1 MRGYGGERVHDD
13 DEAAVKTKLTW
24 LAGCLCLAVALWIGT
39 DVPGGGYSGQSP
51 MALNWRVTKPYPRDR
66 DPRMEKRAK
75 DPREEFEAA
84 RKRGLTEEEVRW
96 VVEDFVAM
104 NLNPKSPDRTAD
116 LEDAREEWKRR
127 EQWYLDTLV
136 SGFGLSE
143 EQKKQAAGRLRE
155 LGEKE
160 FSGYQEFLANRE
172 SLIEQASREG
182 KIARWALLENLGTY
196 GWFLGESR
204 SPWNLCD
211 LDEEQKKI
219 TGYADGEGKW
229 VWIPGGEMTNDFGTD
244 ERYEN
249 LDDQQTSQNGFINP
263 AGWIYPLSMGQVDRI
278 RSANVVH
285 VDHVNQGD
293 RVIGIKPE
301 IKLVSRLGILPYA
314 KLLSE
319 PQLRTYLLLRPE
331 MAVHLSEELA
341 KRPVI
346 PKR

>member
-1 MRGYGGERVHDD
+1 M
-13 DEAAVKTKLTW
+13 KTKLTW

-39 DVPGGGYSGQSP
+39 DVSGGGYSGQSP

-143 EQKKQAAGRLRE
+143 EQKKQAAARLRE
-155 LGEKE
+155 LGERE
-160 FSGYQEFLANRE
+160 FSGYQEFLVNRE
-172 SLIEQASREG
+172 SLIGQSSGEG
-182 KIARWALLENLGTY
+182 GVDRWTLMEIFGAD
-196 GWFLGESR
+196 GWFGDDASA
-204 SPWNLCD
+204 PWNLCD

-219 TGYADGEGKW
+219 IGYADGEGRW
-229 VWIPGGEMTNDFGTD
+229 GWISGGKMTKDFGTD

-249 LDDQQTSQNGFINP
+249 LDDQQTSLNGFINP
-263 AGWIYPLSMGQVDRI
+263 AGRFFPLSIDQVDRI
-278 RSANVVH
+278 RSANVIH
-285 VDHVNQGD
+285 VDQLNQGGRIIEID
-293 RVIGIKPE
+293 PE
-301 IKLVSRLGILPYA
+301 IRLVSRLGILPYA

-319 PQLRTYLLLRPE
+319 PQLRTYLLFRPD

-341 KRPVI
+341 KRSVI

>member
-1 MRGYGGERVHDD
+1 MG
-13 DEAAVKTKLTW
+13 
-24 LAGCLCLAVALWIGT
+24 
-39 DVPGGGYSGQSP
+39 SGATGDGSSRKQP
-51 MALNWRVTKPYPRDR
+51 VGLNGRVTKPHPRDR
-66 DPRMEKRAK
+66 DPRMEMRAK
-75 DPREEFEAA
+75 NPREEFEAA

-116 LEDAREEWKRR
+116 PEDAREEWKRR

-155 LGEKE
+155 LGERE
-160 FSGYQEFLANRE
+160 FKDYQEFLANRKALNE
-172 SLIEQASREG
+172 EAGRLG
-182 KIARWALLENLGTY
+182 GVNRWGIMEILGAD
-196 GWFLGESR
+196 GWFCVDACA
-204 SPWNLCD
+204 PWNLCD

-219 TGYADGEGKW
+219 IGYVDGEGQW
-229 VWIPGGEMTNDFGTD
+229 GWPTGGKMTKDFGTD

-249 LDDQQTSQNGFINP
+249 LDNQQISQNGFINP
-263 AGWIYPLSMGQVDRI
+263 AGRFFPLSMDQVDRI
-278 RSANVVH
+278 RSANVIH
-285 VDHVNQGD
+285 VDHLNQGD
-293 RVIGIKPE
+293 RKIEIEPE
-301 IKLVSRLGILPYA
+301 VTLVARLGILPYA

-319 PQLRTYLLLRPE
+319 PQLRTYLLLCPE

-341 KRPVI
+341 KRSVI